1 MNWNVE
7 TADRDAAVVSL
18 KSIELTGWSSPQ
30 TANSAAESARANAPQ
45 RIRLRFFMACYLRG
59 VIGMTT
65 TVCRPIFER
74 QRRTTRSALPVFYEP
89 RSNLSP
95 ALHSEL
101 VSHTL
106 DMAFSRPHRKHQ
118 PFSDLSVGQALL
130 H

>member
-1 MNWNVE
+1 MNWRVE
-7 TADRDAAVVSL
+7 VADRAAAVGSL
-18 KSIELTGWSSPQ
+18 KSSELTGCSSPQ
-30 TANSAAESARANAPQ
+30 AANNADDSARANAPQ

-65 TVCRPIFER
+65 TVCRPIADR
-74 QRRTTRSALPVFYEP
+74 KRRTTRSALPVFYKP
-89 RSNLSP
+89 RCNLSP

-118 PFSDLSVGQALL
+118 PFSDLSVGQAL
-130 H
+130 